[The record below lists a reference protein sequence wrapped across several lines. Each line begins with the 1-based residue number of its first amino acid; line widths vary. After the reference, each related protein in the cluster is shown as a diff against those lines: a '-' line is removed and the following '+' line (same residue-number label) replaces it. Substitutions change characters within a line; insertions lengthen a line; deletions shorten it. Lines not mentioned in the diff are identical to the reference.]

1 MKKFKV
7 ARVIAR
13 LNIGGPAIHVTLLTA
28 KQDPARFKS
37 WLIAGSI
44 GQSEGDMGYYAQQHG
59 VIPIVIPELGRS
71 ISPFA
76 DLSVLIKLWRTFRR
90 LRPDIVHTHTAKA
103 GTVGRLA
110 ARLARVPVVLH
121 TFHGHVFHGYFNPA
135 VSKVFQLIE
144 RVMARIS
151 DRIIVLSPKLR
162 DELLRY
168 RIAPVDKIEII
179 PLGLDLE
186 PLLSLTHE
194 AQPLRDEL
202 GIPSD
207 TQLVGIIGR
216 LVPVKNHKLFLQA
229 ARIVRDAGT
238 PAHYLIIGD
247 GELRTE
253 LEIMA
258 DELGISSRVHFIGW
272 RRDLVPIYAGLDLL
286 TLTSINEGT
295 PVSLIEA
302 MAAGVP
308 IVATKVGGVPD
319 LVQDEHT
326 GWLVE
331 PGDPKAFGKAL
342 SHALASDMVRNGL
355 SKRIRKQT
363 VERYGYP
370 QLVQNIE
377 GLYLMLLKQKRVG
390 LADI

>member
-1 MKKFKV
+1 
-7 ARVIAR
+7 
-13 LNIGGPAIHVTLLTA
+13 
-28 KQDPARFKS
+28 
-37 WLIAGSI
+37 
-44 GQSEGDMGYYAQQHG
+44 MGYYTQQHG